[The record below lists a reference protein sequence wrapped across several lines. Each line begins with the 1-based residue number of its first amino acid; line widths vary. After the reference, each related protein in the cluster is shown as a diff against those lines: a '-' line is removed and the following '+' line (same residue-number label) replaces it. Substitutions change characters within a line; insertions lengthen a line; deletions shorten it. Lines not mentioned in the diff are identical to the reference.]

1 MSRSTCLLA
10 TILLLGS
17 HVTVCPQDKTPAV
30 PKKLPDGLYLVERDS
45 LKEKDVLPL
54 KANEVLVVN
63 HHRYVKKEDN
73 EPRRFV
79 VVRSAPDVPLDL
91 ALAAEPKAVKD
102 GSEVVRILLKLQPKA
117 ATALERLTRDHLGR
131 QIAIILNGE
140 VVTMHKVRGVIKGG
154 DVQITSCAAG
164 AAGYLLEQ
172 LQAHHQKK

>member
-10 TILLLGS
+10 TILLLGN
-17 HVTVCPQDKTPAV
+17 HGTVCSQDKTPAV
-30 PKKLPDGLYLVERDS
+30 PKKPPDGLYLVERDS

-54 KANEVLVVN
+54 KTNEVLVVN

-79 VVRSAPDVPLDL
+79 VVHSAPDVSLD
-91 ALAAEPKAVKD
+91 LAAEPKAVKE
-102 GSEVVRILLKLQPKA
+102 GAEVVRILLKLQSKA
-117 ATALERLTRDHLGR
+117 ATALERLTRDYLGR
-131 QIAIILNGE
+131 QIAIVLNGE

-172 LQAHHQKK
+172 LQAHHKNK